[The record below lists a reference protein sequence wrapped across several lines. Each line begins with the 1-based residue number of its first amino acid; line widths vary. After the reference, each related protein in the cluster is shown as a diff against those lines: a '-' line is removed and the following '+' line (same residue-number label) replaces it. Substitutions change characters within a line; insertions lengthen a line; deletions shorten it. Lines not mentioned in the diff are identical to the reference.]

1 MAAGP
6 CQLARQPNP
15 NAQTMIRPVHLM
27 SLAPL
32 LVLPWIMVPSS
43 EAQEPPTKAFE
54 QRDLPL
60 SLIFGEWR
68 QKGLNANTYIC
79 ACDRESCDT
88 RPGWPFRSFQ
98 TGQSIPVLGE
108 SNLND
113 ARRNGFICGRRWRA
127 NIHQRSQR
135 HQTTTGSNSYRAM
148 NIF

>member
-6 CQLARQPNP
+6 CHLARQPNP
-15 NAQTMIRPVHLM
+15 NAQTMIRSVRLM

-32 LVLPWIMVPSS
+32 LVLPWIMVTSS

-113 ARRNGFICGRRWRA
+113 ASRNGFICGR
-127 NIHQRSQR
+127 H
-135 HQTTTGSNSYRAM
+135 
-148 NIF
+148 